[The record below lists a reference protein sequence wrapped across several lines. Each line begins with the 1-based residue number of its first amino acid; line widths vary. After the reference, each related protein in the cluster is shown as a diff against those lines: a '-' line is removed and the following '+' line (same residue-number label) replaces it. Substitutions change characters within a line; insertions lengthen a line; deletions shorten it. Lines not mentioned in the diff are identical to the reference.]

1 MKGIAKVDDAS
12 SFLIAEPPCS
22 SNSMWQFAVVSWDS
36 VGLGDDLRPPL
47 GSSTTCAIWQLI
59 GDVNLLSSKL
69 VMCSSS
75 MYLTVES
82 LTLRLN
88 FHNESPRNQFV
99 AIWTPTRRFHSRQ
112 LMLNSRLCDVRRS
125 CRGGCRLWPVTGCH
139 TRSAERAPRRV
150 DFRRGWT
157 CTGGWTYH
165 KDSTPA
171 RWCCNASSCRRTD
184 SYSSCRRFRRE
195 ASPLWAAGRSQTW
208 VPGGLFARQFALMD
222 CYLCLCSR
230 FCVAV
235 LVFAISH
242 VGSVEWQCRGWVSTA
257 WGTISATRR
266 SPETTPAPAIH
277 SD

>member
-22 SNSMWQFAVVSWDS
+22 SISMWQLAVVSWDS

-47 GSSTTCAIWQLI
+47 GSSTTWAMWQLM
-59 GDVNLLSSKL
+59 GDANLLSSKL

-75 MYLTVES
+75 MYFAVES

-99 AIWTPTRRFHSRQ
+99 AIWTPTSHFHSRQ
-112 LMLNSRLCDVRRS
+112 LLLNSRLCDGCRS
-125 CRGGCRLWPVTGCH
+125 CRGGCRLWLATGCH
-139 TRSAERAPRRV
+139 TRSAERASKRAG
-150 DFRRGWT
+150 FRRGWS
-157 CTGGWTYH
+157 CTGGWTYR
-165 KDSTPA
+165 KGSTPA
-171 RWCCNASSCRRTD
+171 RWCCNASSCRRTG
-184 SYSSCRRFRRE
+184 SCSSCRRFRLA
-195 ASPLWAAGRSQTW
+195 ASPSWAAERSQTW
-208 VPGGLFARQFALMD
+208 VPGGLFARQFVLMD

-230 FCVAV
+230 FCVAA

-242 VGSVEWQCRGWVSTA
+242 VGSVEEQSRGWVRAA
-257 WGTISATRR
+257 WGTIIVTRR